1 MRVAIVNDLRI
12 ATEALRSV
20 LVAGGH
26 QVAWTALDGKE
37 SVVRAKTDP
46 PELILMDLVMPIMDG
61 AEATRQ
67 IRITAKIPILVVTSS
82 VAANFDLATKAM
94 SHGALDVVLLPTIKD
109 DPAKDGS
116 SLLKRLKNIQNINI
130 HTEKISSAMMQKLPY
145 PPTQPYPPYPS
156 MGALSQNEIKLVVI
170 GGSTG
175 GPAAFEKIVLG
186 LGSKSDAAFIFLQ
199 HIGGEFCE
207 SFAKWLGRPGYLP
220 LSIAQPG
227 EKPTP
232 GKILLANSDRHLIMK
247 RDGSLDYSIEPTEIP
262 FLPSVDVFMES
273 LALNWK
279 GVGIA
284 GILTGIGRDGA
295 KGLLALHQKG
305 WTTFAQDEAT
315 SVVHG
320 MPKAAADLG
329 AAKYILPIDQVTDF
343 LQRQLSKTVSK

>member
-12 ATEALRSV
+12 ATEVLRSV
-20 LVAGGH
+20 LKAGGH
-26 QVAWTALDGKE
+26 QVAWTAVDGKE
-37 SVVRAKTDP
+37 SVLKAKGDP

-67 IRITAKIPILVVTSS
+67 IRLAAKIPILVVTSS

-109 DPAKDGS
+109 DPAKEGS
-116 SLLKRLKNIQNINI
+116 SLLNRLKNIQNINI
-130 HTEKISSAMMQKLPY
+130 QAEKISSAMMPRFPIPDKGTL
-145 PPTQPYPPYPS
+145 TQNP
-156 MGALSQNEIKLVVI
+156 IKLVVI

-175 GPAAFEKIVLG
+175 GPAAFEKIILG
-186 LGSKSDAAFIFLQ
+186 LGAKSDAAFIFLQ

-207 SFAKWLGRPGYLP
+207 SFAKWLGRPGHLP
-220 LSIAQPG
+220 LAIANPG
-227 EKPTP
+227 DKPTP
-232 GKILLANSDRHLIMK
+232 GKILLANSNRHLIMK
-247 RDGSLDYSIEPTEIP
+247 RDGSLDYTLEPIDIP

-273 LALNWK
+273 CALNWK
-279 GVGIA
+279 GRGIA

-295 KGLLALHQKG
+295 KGLLALQQKS

-315 SVVHG
+315 SVVYG

-329 AAKYILPIDQVTDF
+329 AAKYILSIGHVPDF
-343 LQRQLSKTVSK
+343 IKRQLSQTVTK